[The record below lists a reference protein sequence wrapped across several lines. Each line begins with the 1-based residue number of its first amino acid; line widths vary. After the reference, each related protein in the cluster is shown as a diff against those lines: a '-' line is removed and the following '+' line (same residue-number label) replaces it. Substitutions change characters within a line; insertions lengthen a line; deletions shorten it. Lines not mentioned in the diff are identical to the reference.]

1 VALLA
6 PEFEVVAAVHQ
17 SAATAGL
24 STVPLDLADPR
35 SVTSAFEAARPDAV
49 VHAAALA
56 DADRCERD
64 PEAARTVNVR
74 GTAALADECAR
85 RGARLIVVSTDLVFD
100 GEKHDYREDDVARP
114 LMVYGRSKLEAEG
127 EALRRCAGSAVVRV
141 ALVCGRGHGARG
153 TASESIVW
161 ALRRGQP
168 LRLFT
173 DQYRMPV
180 DPDAVTG
187 ALRAL
192 LSGTGSGLYHL
203 GGPER
208 VSRHELGLRAA
219 AAFGL
224 SPAGIAGVAQASVA
238 SAAPRPRDVCFDSL
252 RAERELRFAPR
263 SLDEMIR
270 SGRAEPPPV

>member
-6 PEFEVVAAVHQ
+6 PTFEVVAAVHRA
-17 SAATAGL
+17 AATTGL
-24 STVPLDLADPR
+24 ATVPLDLTEAR
-35 SVTSAFEAARPDAV
+35 SVASAFEAVRPDAV

-64 PEAARTVNVR
+64 PEAAHTVNVL

-114 LMVYGRSKLEAEG
+114 LMVYGQSKLEAEG
-127 EALRRCAGSAVVRV
+127 EALRRCAGSAVARI
-141 ALVCGRGHGARG
+141 ALVCGHGHGARG
-153 TASESIVW
+153 TASESIAW

-180 DPDAVTG
+180 DPHAVTG
-187 ALRAL
+187 ALRVL
-192 LSGTGSGLYHL
+192 LSGTGSGIYHL

-219 AAFGL
+219 AAFDL
-224 SPAGIAGVAQASVA
+224 SPAAIEAVSQGTVA
-238 SAAPRPRDVCFDSL
+238 SAARRPRDVCFDSS
-252 RAERELRFAPR
+252 RAERELGFAPR
-263 SLDEMIR
+263 SLLEMIR
-270 SGRAEPPPV
+270 SGRADPPPV